1 MSKDSIEMNEIKVIE
16 GGVTAAKGFKAA
28 GAYAGIGKNAEKGD
42 LALVYSEVPGN
53 AAAVYTK
60 NKVKAAHIAVTKDH
74 LQDGVA
80 QAIICNSGNANTCTP
95 NGVEIAQKETE
106 LVAEALG
113 IKAADVLPAATGVI
127 GVPLEIAP
135 FENTIPE
142 LAEKLSPEGS
152 AQAADAIRTTDTYIK
167 QCAVTFELNG
177 KTCTIG
183 GIAKGSGMI
192 HVNMGTMLSFI
203 GTDVKISKEL
213 VQKALSD
220 EILDS
225 YNQVSVDGD
234 TSTND
239 TVVVIANGLAG
250 NEEITEPGDDYKKF
264 CDALHIVAVDLSQK
278 IAGDGEGCE
287 KLLEAHVTGAPDKDG
302 ARKVAK
308 SVICSSLFKTAVFA
322 SDANWGRILCAI
334 GYADCDFDASNID
347 VSVCSAAGTVEVC
360 KGSASVP
367 FDDDFATKVMSEK
380 KVTVEID
387 LHNGEEE
394 AYAWGCDLTYKYVE
408 INGSYRS

>member
-1 MSKDSIEMNEIKVIE
+1 MSTMKVIE
-16 GGVTAAKGFKAA
+16 GGVTAAKGFKAT
-28 GAYAGIGKNAEKGD
+28 GGYAGIGKNAEKGD
-42 LALVYSEVPGN
+42 LALIVSEVPGN

-60 NKVKAAHIAVTKDH
+60 NKVKAAHIAVTKRH
-74 LQDGVA
+74 LTDGMA

-95 NGVEIAQKETE
+95 NGEEIAQQETE
-106 LVAEALG
+106 LVAKALG
-113 IKAADVLPAATGVI
+113 LDANNVLPAATGVI

-135 FENTIPE
+135 FEKTIPV
-142 LAEKLSPEGS
+142 LAENLSEDGS
-152 AQAADAIRTTDTYIK
+152 AKAADAIRTTDTYIK
-167 QCAVTFELNG
+167 ECAVQFELGG

-203 GTDVKISKEL
+203 GTDVSISKEM

-250 NEEITEPGDDYKKF
+250 NEEITGPGAAYDAF
-264 CDALHIVAVDLSQK
+264 CEALHIVAVDLSKK

-287 KLLEAHVTGAPDKDG
+287 KLLEAHVVGAPDKNA
-302 ARKVAK
+302 ARMVSK
-308 SVICSSLFKTAVFA
+308 SVICSSLFKAAVFA
-322 SDANWGRILCAI
+322 ADANWGRILCAI
-334 GYADCDFDASNID
+334 GYTDCDFDASNVD
-347 VSVCSAAGTVEVC
+347 VSVTSAAGSVEVC

-380 KVTVEID
+380 VVTVEID
-387 LHNGEEE
+387 LHDGDEE

>member
-1 MSKDSIEMNEIKVIE
+1 MSTMKVIE
-16 GGVTAAKGFKAA
+16 GGVTAAKGFKAT
-28 GAYAGIGKNAEKGD
+28 GGYAGIGKNAEKGD
-42 LALVYSEVPGN
+42 LALIVSEVPGN

-60 NKVKAAHIAVTKDH
+60 NKVKAAHIAVTKRH
-74 LQDGVA
+74 LADGVA

-95 NGVEIAQKETE
+95 NGEEIAQQETE
-106 LVAEALG
+106 LVAKALG
-113 IKAADVLPAATGVI
+113 LDANNVLPAATGVI

-135 FENTIPE
+135 FEKTIPV
-142 LAEKLSPEGS
+142 LAESLSEDGS
-152 AQAADAIRTTDTYIK
+152 AKAADAIRTTDTYIK
-167 QCAVTFELNG
+167 ECAVQFELDG

-203 GTDVKISKEL
+203 GTDVSISKEM

-234 TSTND
+234 ASTND

-250 NEEITEPGDDYKKF
+250 NEEITGTGAAYDAF
-264 CDALHIVAVDLSQK
+264 CEALHIVAVDLSKK

-287 KLLEAHVTGAPDKDG
+287 KLLEAHVVGAPDKNA
-302 ARKVAK
+302 ARMVSK
-308 SVICSSLFKTAVFA
+308 SVICSSLFKAAVFA
-322 SDANWGRILCAI
+322 ADANWGRILCAI
-334 GYADCDFDASNID
+334 GYADCDFDASNVD
-347 VSVCSAAGTVEVC
+347 VSVTSAAGSVEVC

-380 KVTVEID
+380 VVTVEID
-387 LHNGEEE
+387 LHDGDEE

>member
-1 MSKDSIEMNEIKVIE
+1 MSTIKVIE
-16 GGVTAAKGFKAA
+16 GGVTAAKGFKAT
-28 GAYAGIGKNAEKGD
+28 GGYAGIGKNAEKGD
-42 LALVYSEVPGN
+42 LALIYSEVPGN

-60 NKVKAAHIAVTKDH
+60 NKVKAAHIAVTKKH
-74 LQDGVA
+74 LKDGVA

-95 NGVEIAQKETE
+95 NGEEIAQQETE
-106 LVAEALG
+106 LVAKALG
-113 IKAADVLPAATGVI
+113 IKADDVLPAATGVI
-127 GVPLEIAP
+127 GVPLEITP
-135 FENTIPE
+135 FEKTIPS
-142 LAEKLSPEGS
+142 LAESLSETGS
-152 AQAADAIRTTDTYIK
+152 AKAAHAIRTTDTYIK
-167 QCAVTFELNG
+167 ECAAQFEIGG
-177 KTCTIG
+177 KTCTVG

-203 GTDVKISKEL
+203 GTDVKISKEM

-239 TVVVIANGLAG
+239 TVVVIANGLAE
-250 NEEITEPGDDYKKF
+250 NEEITGPGEAYDAF
-264 CDALHIVAVDLSQK
+264 CEALHIVAVDLSKK

-287 KLLEAHVTGAPDKDG
+287 KLLEAHVVGAPDKNA
-302 ARKVAK
+302 ARMVSK
-308 SVICSSLFKTAVFA
+308 SVICSSLFKAAVFA
-322 SDANWGRILCAI
+322 ADANWGRILCAI
-334 GYADCDFDASNID
+334 GYTDCDFDASNVD
-347 VSVCSAAGTVEVC
+347 VSVTSAAGSVEVC
-360 KGSASVP
+360 KASASVP

-380 KVTVEID
+380 VVTVEID
-387 LHNGEEE
+387 LHDGDQE

>member
-1 MSKDSIEMNEIKVIE
+1 MSTVKVIE
-16 GGVTAAKGFKAA
+16 GGVTAAKGFKAT
-28 GAYAGIGKNAEKGD
+28 GGYAGIGKNAEKGD
-42 LALVYSEVPGN
+42 LALIYSQVPGN

-60 NKVKAAHIAVTKDH
+60 NKVKAAHIAVTKNH
-74 LQDGVA
+74 LEDGVA

-95 NGVEIAQKETE
+95 NGEEIAQQETE
-106 LVAEALG
+106 LVAKALG
-113 IKAADVLPAATGVI
+113 IKADDVLPAATGVI

-135 FENTIPE
+135 FEKTIPA
-142 LAEKLSPEGS
+142 LAESLSETGS
-152 AQAADAIRTTDTYIK
+152 AKAADAIRTTDTYIK
-167 QCAVTFELNG
+167 ECAAQFEING
-177 KTCTIG
+177 KTCTVG

-203 GTDVKISKEL
+203 GTDVKISKEM

-239 TVVVIANGLAG
+239 TVVVIANGLAE
-250 NEEITEPGDDYKKF
+250 NEEITGPGEAYDAF
-264 CDALHIVAVDLSQK
+264 CEALHIVAVDLSKK

-287 KLLEAHVTGAPDKDG
+287 KLLEAHVVGAPDKNA
-302 ARKVAK
+302 ARMVSK
-308 SVICSSLFKTAVFA
+308 SVICSSLFKAALFA
-322 SDANWGRILCAI
+322 ADANWGRILCAI
-334 GYADCDFDASNID
+334 GYADCDFDASNVD
-347 VSVCSAAGTVEVC
+347 VSVTSAAGSVEVC
-360 KGSASVP
+360 KASASVP

-380 KVTVEID
+380 VVIVEID
-387 LHNGEEE
+387 LHDGDQE

>member
-1 MSKDSIEMNEIKVIE
+1 MSTVKVIE
-16 GGVTAAKGFKAA
+16 GGVTAAKGFKAT
-28 GAYAGIGKNAEKGD
+28 GGYAGIGKNAEKGD
-42 LALVYSEVPGN
+42 LALIYSQVPGN

-60 NKVKAAHIAVTKDH
+60 NKVKAAHIAVTKNH
-74 LQDGVA
+74 LEDGVA

-95 NGVEIAQKETE
+95 NGEEIAQQETE
-106 LVAEALG
+106 LVAKALG
-113 IKAADVLPAATGVI
+113 IKADDVLPAATGVI

-135 FENTIPE
+135 FEKTIPA
-142 LAEKLSPEGS
+142 LAESLSETGS
-152 AQAADAIRTTDTYIK
+152 AKAADAIRTTDTYIK
-167 QCAVTFELNG
+167 ECAAQFEINR
-177 KTCTIG
+177 KTCTVG

-203 GTDVKISKEL
+203 GTDVKISKEM

-239 TVVVIANGLAG
+239 TVVVIANGLAE
-250 NEEITEPGDDYKKF
+250 NEEITGPGEAYDAF
-264 CDALHIVAVDLSQK
+264 CEALHIVAVDLSKK

-287 KLLEAHVTGAPDKDG
+287 KLLEAHVVGAPDKNA
-302 ARKVAK
+302 ARMVSK
-308 SVICSSLFKTAVFA
+308 SVICSSLFKAAVFA
-322 SDANWGRILCAI
+322 ADANWGRILCAI
-334 GYADCDFDASNID
+334 GYADCDFDASNVD
-347 VSVCSAAGTVEVC
+347 VSVTSAAGSVEVC
-360 KGSASVP
+360 KASASVP

-380 KVTVEID
+380 VVTVEID
-387 LHNGEEE
+387 LHDGDQE

>member
-1 MSKDSIEMNEIKVIE
+1 MSTIKVIE
-16 GGVTAAKGFKAA
+16 GGVTAAKGFKAT
-28 GAYAGIGKNAEKGD
+28 GGYAGIGKNAEKGD
-42 LALVYSEVPGN
+42 LALIYSEVPGN

-60 NKVKAAHIAVTKDH
+60 NKVKAAHIAVTKKH

-95 NGVEIAQKETE
+95 NGEEIAQQETE
-106 LVAEALG
+106 LVAKALG
-113 IKAADVLPAATGVI
+113 IKADDVLPAATGVI
-127 GVPLEIAP
+127 GVPLEITP
-135 FENTIPE
+135 FEKTIPS
-142 LAEKLSPEGS
+142 LAKSLSETGS
-152 AQAADAIRTTDTYIK
+152 AKAAHAIRTTDTYIK
-167 QCAVTFELNG
+167 ECAAQFEIGG
-177 KTCTIG
+177 KTCTVG

-203 GTDVKISKEL
+203 GTDVKISKEM

-239 TVVVIANGLAG
+239 TVVVIANGLAE
-250 NEEITEPGDDYKKF
+250 NEEITGPGEAYDAF
-264 CDALHIVAVDLSQK
+264 CEALHIVAVDLSKK

-287 KLLEAHVTGAPDKDG
+287 KLLEAHVVGAPDKNA
-302 ARKVAK
+302 ARMVSK
-308 SVICSSLFKTAVFA
+308 SVICSSLFKAAVFA
-322 SDANWGRILCAI
+322 ADANWGRILCAI
-334 GYADCDFDASNID
+334 GYTDCDFDASNVD
-347 VSVCSAAGTVEVC
+347 VSVTSAAGSVEVC
-360 KGSASVP
+360 KASASVP

-380 KVTVEID
+380 VVTVEID
-387 LHNGEEE
+387 LHDGNQE

>member
-1 MSKDSIEMNEIKVIE
+1 MSTMKVME

-28 GAYAGIGKNAEKGD
+28 GGYAGIGKNAEKGD
-42 LALVYSEVPGN
+42 LALIVSEVPGN

-60 NKVKAAHIAVTKDH
+60 NKVKAAHIAVTKRH
-74 LQDGVA
+74 LADGVA

-95 NGVEIAQKETE
+95 NGEEIAQQETE
-106 LVAEALG
+106 LVADALG
-113 IKAADVLPAATGVI
+113 LDANNVLPAATGVI
-127 GVPLEIAP
+127 GVPLEITP
-135 FENTIPE
+135 FEKTIPV
-142 LAEKLSPEGS
+142 LAENLSENGS
-152 AQAADAIRTTDTYIK
+152 AKAADAIRTTDTYIK
-167 QCAVTFELNG
+167 ECAVQFELDG

-203 GTDVKISKEL
+203 GTDVSISKEM

-250 NEEITEPGDDYKKF
+250 NEEITGPGAAYDAF
-264 CDALHIVAVDLSQK
+264 CEALHIVAVDLSKK

-287 KLLEAHVTGAPDKDG
+287 KLLEAHVVGAPDKNA
-302 ARKVAK
+302 ARLVSK
-308 SVICSSLFKTAVFA
+308 SVICSSLFKAAVFA
-322 SDANWGRILCAI
+322 ADANWGRILCAI
-334 GYADCDFDASNID
+334 GYADCDFDASNVD
-347 VSVCSAAGTVEVC
+347 VSVTSAAGSVEVC

-380 KVTVEID
+380 VVTVEID
-387 LHNGEEE
+387 LHDGDQE